1 MKKEPLKFK
10 LFSLGCKVNSYE
22 CASLKVLFINAGYVE
37 SLDDECDIALINTCS
52 VTATADK
59 KSRQFIRKLKNDYP
73 GAIVVV
79 MGCYSQGN
87 SDFVFEELE
96 ADIVVGTSNRSKIP
110 SLIEQFKINKLP
122 IKLVDADTRKFTYEE
137 LSVASF
143 SENVRAYLK
152 IQDGCDNFCSYC
164 LIPFMRGKMRSR
176 SKEAVLEEAKALLEN
191 GFKEIVLTGIHVG
204 GYGRDLNDCTFSDL
218 VDELTSLKGL
228 ERLTISSVEES
239 EIDDKLI
246 DLIAT
251 RKNIARH
258 LHIPLQSGSEEVLK
272 KMNRKYDKKS
282 FLDKIKQILNADP
295 DIAIT
300 TDVIVGFPG
309 ETELQFQET
318 FDFILEAGFAML
330 HVFPFS
336 PRAGTVASKMKDQ
349 IRPEIK
355 KERSKTLISLSDEL
369 WSKYKK
375 RFIGKTLKVLIESYD
390 EQTKMIYGHT
400 ENYIAISLESD
411 KSQINEIIE
420 LQYIN
425 I

>member
-1 MKKEPLKFK
+1 MSKEVLKFK

-37 SLDDECDIALINTCS
+37 SFDGECDIALINTCS

-59 KSRQFIRKLKNDYP
+59 KSRQLIRKIKKDYP
-73 GAIVVV
+73 NAIVVV

-87 SDFVFEELE
+87 GEFVFDELE
-96 ADIVVGTSNRSKIP
+96 ADIVIGTSNRSKIP
-110 SLIEQFKINKLP
+110 SLIEQFRKDRTT
-122 IKLVDADTRKFTYEE
+122 IKLVEKDTRKFSYEE

-164 LIPFMRGKMRSR
+164 IIPFMRGKMRSR
-176 SKEAVLEEAKALLEN
+176 NKDCVLTEAKTLIAS
-191 GFKEIVLTGIHVG
+191 GFKEIVLTGIHIG
-204 GYGRDLNDCTFSDL
+204 GYGQDLDNYTFSDL
-218 VDELTSLKGL
+218 VDELTKLEGL
-228 ERLTISSVEES
+228 ERLTISSIEES

-246 DLIAT
+246 HLIAT

-282 FLDKIKQILNADP
+282 FLDKIKKILEVDP
-295 DIAIT
+295 NIAIT

-309 ETELQFQET
+309 ETEEQFNET
-318 FDFILEAGFAML
+318 YNFILEANFAML

-336 PRAGTVASKMKDQ
+336 SRSGTAASKMKNQ
-349 IRPEIK
+349 VSPEIK
-355 KERSKTLISLSDEL
+355 KERSKKLISLSDEL
-369 WSKYKK
+369 WSQYKK
-375 RFIGKTLKVLIESYD
+375 RFINKTLKVLIENYD
-390 EQTKMIYGHT
+390 EETKTIHGHS
-400 ENYIAISLESD
+400 ENYILVTLKGE

-420 LQYIN
+420 FKF
-425 I
+425 

>member
-52 VTATADK
+52 VTETADK